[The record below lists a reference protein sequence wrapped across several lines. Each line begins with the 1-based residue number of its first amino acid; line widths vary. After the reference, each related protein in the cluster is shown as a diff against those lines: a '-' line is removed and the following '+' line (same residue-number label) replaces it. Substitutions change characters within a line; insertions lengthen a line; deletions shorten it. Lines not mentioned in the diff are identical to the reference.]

1 MKMVLSLTHRC
12 NLACR
17 YCYAGNSRK
26 PDMTLDMAK
35 HCIDTALTWLPVDSQ
50 LDLGLFGGEPLQRF
64 DLIQEIVAYTHQRTR
79 ETSTPV
85 RICITTN
92 GTLVSSEMLDYF
104 ADQSIR
110 VCFSLDGRQETHDR
124 NRRYK
129 NGRGSFAE
137 VVRHLEMAI
146 DRLDVIEVNSVVGPD
161 SLAEVP
167 QTLDFFL
174 SLGVPVIHFNSD
186 IMAKWP
192 ADAYNSFDDIYRKV
206 AEQYIACFRRGT
218 EIALNLIDSKAILFV
233 KGGYTQ
239 GDICSMGDG
248 EWGIAPSGN
257 IYPCERFIGEDD
269 DPTFCLGNIKTG
281 LNLERRCALRSK
293 RGNSRL
299 ECGTCFYN
307 RFCMSWCGCT
317 NWFMSG
323 ASDMP
328 APVLCAM
335 EKATIEAARYAF
347 ETLVK
352 DDNDLFADHL
362 FNYVNHDNHRRLSN
376 VTTDTSP
383 ESVVI

>member
-1 MKMVLSLTHRC
+1 MKVTLSLTHRC
-12 NLACR
+12 NMACR
-17 YCYAGNSRK
+17 YCYAGNSKK

-35 HCIDTALTWLPVDSQ
+35 HCIDTTLTWLPVDGKF
-50 LDLGLFGGEPLQRF
+50 DLGFFGGEPLLRF
-64 DLIQEIVAYTHQRTR
+64 DLIQELVAYTYRRTR

-85 RICITTN
+85 QICITTN
-92 GTLVSSEMLDYF
+92 GTLVSPEMLDYF

-110 VCFSLDGRQETHDR
+110 ICFSLDGRQETHDR

-129 NGRGSFAE
+129 DGRGSFAE
-137 VVRHLEMAI
+137 VVRNLEMAI
-146 DRLDVIEVNSVVGPD
+146 DRLDLVEVNTVIGPE
-161 SLAEVP
+161 SLADLP

-174 SLGVPVIHFNSD
+174 GLGVPVIHFNPD

-192 ADAYNSFDDIYRKV
+192 AGAYTRFDDIYRQA
-206 AEQYIACFRRGT
+206 AERYIASFRRGT

-239 GDICSMGDG
+239 RDRCSMGDG

-257 IYPCERFIGEDD
+257 IYACERFIGKDD
-269 DPTFCLGNIKTG
+269 DPTFRLGNIKTG
-281 LNLERRCALRSK
+281 LDLERRCALRSK

-335 EKATIEAARYAF
+335 EKAAIEAARYAF

-352 DDNDLFADHL
+352 EDNDLFADHL
-362 FNYVNHDNHRRLSN
+362 FNYVKDSNQHRLAN
-376 VTTDTSP
+376 VTANTSP
-383 ESVVI
+383 ESVVR

>member
-1 MKMVLSLTHRC
+1 MKTILSLTHQC

-35 HCIDTALTWLPVDSQ
+35 RCVDAALTWLSVDSQ
-50 LDLGLFGGEPLQRF
+50 LDLGLFGGEPLLRF
-64 DLIQEIVAYTHQRTR
+64 DLIEEIVAYTHQRSG
-79 ETSTPV
+79 ETSMPV
-85 RICITTN
+85 RIFITTN
-92 GTLVSSEMLDYF
+92 GTLVSSEILDYF
-104 ADQSIR
+104 AEKSIR
-110 VCFSLDGRQETHDR
+110 LCFSLDGQQEIHNR
-124 NRRYK
+124 NRCYK

-146 DRLDVIEVNSVVGPD
+146 DRLGVVEVNAVVGPD

-174 SLGVPVIHFNSD
+174 SLGIPVIHFNPD

-192 ADAYNSFDDIYRKV
+192 ADACNRFDDIYRQV
-206 AEQYIACFRRGT
+206 AERYIACFRRSS

-239 GDICSMGDG
+239 GDKCSMGDG

-281 LNLERRCALRSK
+281 LNQERRCALRSK

-299 ECGTCFYN
+299 ECSTCFYN

-323 ASDMP
+323 ASNMP

-335 EKATIEAARYAF
+335 EKAAIEAARYAF

-362 FNYVNHDNHRRLSN
+362 FNYVNNDNRCRLAN
-376 VTTDTSP
+376 VTTNTSP
-383 ESVVI
+383 DSEEI